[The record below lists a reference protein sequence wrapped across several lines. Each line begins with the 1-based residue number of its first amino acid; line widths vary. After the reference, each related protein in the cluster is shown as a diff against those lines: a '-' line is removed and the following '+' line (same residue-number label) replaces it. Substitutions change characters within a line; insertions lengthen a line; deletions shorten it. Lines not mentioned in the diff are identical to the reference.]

1 MLLGNQFTI
10 TMFLFCLGNNLFC
23 GTIVKVEYNNVLSSA
38 CHRISQHFSVLPE
51 YPKNLRSF

>member
-10 TMFLFCLGNNLFC
+10 TMCLFYLENNLFY
-23 GTIVKVEYNNVLSSA
+23 GAVVKVEYNKVLISA
-38 CHRISQHFSVLPE
+38 CHRIGQNFSILPE